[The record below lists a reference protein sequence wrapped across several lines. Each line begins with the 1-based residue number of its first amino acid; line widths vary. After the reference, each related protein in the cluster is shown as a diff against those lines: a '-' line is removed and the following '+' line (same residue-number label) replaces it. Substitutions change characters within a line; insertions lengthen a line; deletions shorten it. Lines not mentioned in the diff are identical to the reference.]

1 MTMPKVSEAHFAQRR
16 KQILQAAQ
24 SVFSKKGFEPATM
37 QDIVNETG
45 MSRGGVYQYFSSTE
59 AMMRALLEDN
69 NIEFENFINSLIEKH
84 TSMWDAVQD
93 YLEALAHEAGTP
105 FSIAVYEYFVTGWR
119 NEERKTYLR
128 NRYLKG
134 QTVFL
139 RLFQEGVRHGEFSPQ
154 QPIKAV
160 TRFFINT
167 TDGIALE
174 AALLGHKTVGTAT
187 QIDAL
192 RLYLKAAL
200 DVQ

>member
-1 MTMPKVSEAHFAQRR
+1 MPKVSEAHFAQRR

-24 SVFSKKGFEPATM
+24 IVFSNKGFEPATM

-59 AMMRALLEDN
+59 AMMRALLEEN
-69 NIEFENFINSLIEKH
+69 NTDFENFINSLIQKH
-84 TSMWDAVQD
+84 TKMWDAVQD
-93 YLEALAHEAGTP
+93 YLEALSHEAGTP

-134 QTVFL
+134 QNIFS
-139 RLFQEGVRHGEFSPQ
+139 RIFQEGVRRGEFIPQ
-154 QPIKAV
+154 QPIEDI

-174 AALLGHKTVGTAT
+174 AALLGHKTVGAPT

-192 RLYLKAAL
+192 RLYLRAVL
-200 DVQ
+200 GIQ